1 MRIAII
7 SDIHANMAA
16 ALAMQM
22 SRLLAESDAAP
33 WRRRRR
39 RRGQGAAVSHRAV
52 RTVFSARSVIRNE
65 GGARKAAV
73 QETAV
78 QKSGIISTSGVL

>member
-1 MRIAII
+1 MR
-7 SDIHANMAA
+7 
-16 ALAMQM
+16 L
-22 SRLLAESDAAP
+22 RLRGGGGDAEE
-33 WRRRRR
+33 
-39 RRGQGAAVSHRAV
+39 GQGAAVNHRAV

-78 QKSGIISTSGVL
+78 QMGIISTSGVL